1 MLELH
6 AVVHG
11 MVQGVWFRAWTRDM
25 AREVGVTGWVRNQ
38 RGGAVEV
45 LAQGA
50 QDRLELFLERLHDGP
65 PLARVTM
72 IDANWRK
79 REEEF
84 GRFEVRA

>member
-25 AREVGVTGWVRNQ
+25 SRELDVTGWVRNQ
-38 RGGAVEV
+38 SDGAVEV

-50 QDRLELFLERLHDGP
+50 QDKLELFLERLHDGP
-65 PLARVTM
+65 PLARVTG

-79 REEEF
+79 REEAF
-84 GRFEVRA
+84 DRFDVRV

>member
-25 AREVGVTGWVRNQ
+25 AREVGVTGWVRN
-38 RGGAVEV
+38 RHGGEVEV

-50 QDRLELFLERLHDGP
+50 QDRLEIFLERLHDGP
-65 PLARVTM
+65 PLARVAG

-79 REEEF
+79 QEEPF
-84 GRFEVRA
+84 DRFRIRA

>member
-25 AREVGVTGWVRNQ
+25 ARELDVTGWVRNQ
-38 RGGAVEV
+38 SDGAVEV

-50 QDRLELFLERLHDGP
+50 QDKLELFLERLHDGP
-65 PLARVTM
+65 PLARVTG

-79 REEEF
+79 REEAF
-84 GRFEVRA
+84 DRFDVRV